1 MEAIVIALPPEAPPA
16 RLGERFTLRE
26 GTPLRVGP
34 GREARLRLGPL
45 GAGDLFIGTEANS
58 PFVRVT
64 PPTLRASLC
73 GHELFSTTQV
83 PVREGDSLY
92 VHPGLVLEFRNR
104 PTAPQALHHHLESLL
119 SASDSDDTWAVYRDQ
134 LEEAGDPLG
143 AWLGEAA
150 WADDAARR
158 RQLLGLA
165 ESVRGHLADVT
176 WNCRGMLSSL
186 TLSRQA
192 VTGAPG
198 LAWHLSQLAR
208 LPVARMLP
216 RLAIALFNG
225 PATGRAF
232 GGEDPDTL
240 AALTLERLGQLDGAP
255 ALRSVS
261 LGFVSHARAWPRAEA
276 AWQRLR
282 ERAPKLDADWRG
294 VVVSGGRAMLSLLS
308 RTPDVETVLDDVVL
322 NPLRT
327 DVGTSTGAL
336 VRLVG
341 VAPQVACTLFRS
353 VEGQWVV
360 FDESADP
367 FRLAHGPF
375 ALRVN
380 GAVTARAALAPGD
393 VVEPVEGLRFLF
405 NFSGA

>member
-1 MEAIVIALPPEAPPA
+1 MEAIVIAVPPESPPA

-34 GREARLRLGPL
+34 GREARLRLGPH
-45 GAGDLFIGTEANS
+45 GAGDLLIGTEANN

-64 PPTLRASLC
+64 APSLRASLC
-73 GHELFSTTQV
+73 GHELLSSGQV

-92 VHPGLVLEFRNR
+92 VHPGLVLEFRDR
-104 PTAPQALHHHLESLL
+104 PVHRSQPQHPDLESMLG
-119 SASDSDDTWAVYRDQ
+119 ASDDDDTWAVYRDQ
-134 LEEAGDPLG
+134 LEESGDPL
-143 AWLGEAA
+143 ATWLSEAPF
-150 WADDAARR
+150 ADDDARR
-158 RQLLGLA
+158 RQLFGLA

-176 WNCRGMLSSL
+176 WSNRGMLSSL

-192 VTGAPG
+192 VTSAPG
-198 LAWHLSQLAR
+198 LAWHLKQLAR
-208 LPVARMLP
+208 LPVARLLP
-216 RLAIALFNG
+216 RIAIALFSG
-225 PATGRAF
+225 PATGRAT
-232 GGEDPDTL
+232 GGEDPDIL
-240 AALTLERLGQLDGAP
+240 ATLTLERLAQLDCAP

-261 LGFVSHARAWPRAEA
+261 LGFVSQTREWPRAAA
-276 AWQRLR
+276 AWNRLR
-282 ERAPKLDADWRG
+282 ERAPRLDPDWRA

-308 RTPDVETVLDDVVL
+308 RTPDVESVMADVVL

-327 DVGTSTGAL
+327 DVGVSTNAL

-341 VAPQVACTLFRS
+341 VAPNVSCTIYRS
-353 VEGQWVV
+353 IEGQWVV

-367 FRLAHGPF
+367 FRLSRGPF

-405 NFSGA
+405 NFA